1 MGKLPEQLELD
12 ALGPTFSRL
21 SPATYP
27 YPNFRP
33 MFKMR
38 LFSKFLQDRLQG
50 FTNQT
55 IHRLILTRSNYQKL
69 RPHTDPLDPHSSPF
83 LSHPNDAPDPKEA
96 VTED

>member
-1 MGKLPEQLELD
+1 
-12 ALGPTFSRL
+12 
-21 SPATYP
+21 
-27 YPNFRP
+27 

-38 LFSKFLQDRLQG
+38 LFSKFLQDRLQV

-55 IHRLILTRSNYQKL
+55 IHRLILTSSNKQKL
-69 RPHTDPLDPHSSPF
+69 RPHTYPLDPHSSPF